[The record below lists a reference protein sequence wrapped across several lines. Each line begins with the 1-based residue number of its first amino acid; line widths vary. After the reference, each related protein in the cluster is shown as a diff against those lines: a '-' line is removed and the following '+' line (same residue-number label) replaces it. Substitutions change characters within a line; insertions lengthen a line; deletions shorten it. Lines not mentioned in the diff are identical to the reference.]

1 MALPPLV
8 RQLVEA
14 KLGSFC
20 ASRIPEHA
28 RHQVRLG
35 FGIRGNSVTLYEER
49 VTFFKPGE
57 WVRIR
62 VAQLRYAPEDRSW
75 TLYWRDRN
83 DRWHEYSDLDPTSD
97 LTAVLAEIDADPTCI
112 FWG

>member
-28 RHQVRLG
+28 RYQVRLG
-35 FGIRGNSVTLYEER
+35 YGIRGNHVMLHEER
-49 VTFFKPGE
+49 PAFLRPTE
-57 WVRIR
+57 WVTIKI
-62 VAQLRYAPEDRSW
+62 AQLRYSPEYQMW

-83 DRWHEYSDLDPTSD
+83 GRWHEYGDLDPARD
-97 LTAVLAEIDADPTCI
+97 LNAVLAEIDSDPTCI